1 MMELVSLAMD
11 GMIYCDK
18 NVSSPRCVIG
28 SGVRVRTSLLPVP
41 WGSVVD
47 GDVQHTS
54 STFSLATSTSAGSP
68 IAAMQVVKRMSSRPC
83 IASLLVPIKSHT
95 AREPAMKQDK

>member
-11 GMIYCDK
+11 GMIYCDT

-41 WGSVVD
+41 WGGVVD

-54 STFSLATSTSAGSP
+54 STFSLATSTGSP
-68 IAAMQVVKRMSSRPC
+68 IAAMWP
-83 IASLLVPIKSHT
+83 ASGEAYELTPMHCFT
-95 AREPAMKQDK
+95 AGANQISYREPAMKQDK